1 MSDGFT
7 EITSTSWLQR
17 LGQSIVGVLIG
28 IVLFIVAFPVLFLNE
43 GRAVTTAKSLDEGA
57 AAVQSVKDT
66 PVEPAHD
73 GKLVHVTGL
82 AATSETLTDPQF
94 GVTAN
99 AIRLQR
105 VVEMYQNKQNEHSE
119 TRKKFGG
126 GEERV
131 TTYTY
136 EKVWSKALIDS
147 SKFKQSGHD
156 NPAAMPYKSLSE
168 GARTVTLGAF
178 DLPAGLVAQIDN
190 TEPVPFTTELL
201 AKLPSTAQAQSQVQ
215 DGVFFQGKG
224 TPAQPE
230 IGDVRIVFR
239 AVKPQTVSIIAEQ
252 TGKSFRP
259 FQTRAGRALEM
270 LSPGSVSAAQMFEQ
284 AQAANTTLTWLLRL
298 VGFVLMAAG
307 IGLVFRPLVVLAD
320 VVPFIGNILSFGVG
334 IFAAFVAL
342 PLSLTTIAIG
352 WIVYRPLLGVVLL
365 VVAGVI
371 GVGFFALLRSRRR
384 SVAVAGAH

>member
-17 LGQSIVGVLIG
+17 LGQSIVGVLAG
-28 IVLFIVAFPVLFLNE
+28 IVLFLVSFPVLFLNE

-57 AAVQSVKDT
+57 AAVQSITDT
-66 PVEPAHD
+66 PIEPAHD
-73 GKLVHVTGL
+73 GKLVHATGL
-82 AATSETLTDPQF
+82 ATTSETLTDPQF
-94 GVTAN
+94 GVAAN
-99 AIRLQR
+99 AIRLER
-105 VVEMYQNKQNEHSE
+105 VVEMYQYKQNEHTE

-136 EKVWSKALIDS
+136 EKVWSKERIDS
-147 SKFKQSGHD
+147 SKFKQAGHD
-156 NPAAMPYKSLSE
+156 NPAAMPYQSSSE

-178 DLPAGLVAQIDN
+178 DLPAGLVSQIQK
-190 TEPVPFTTELL
+190 TEPVPFTTELQ
-201 AKLPSTAQAQSQVQ
+201 AKLPSEPQVQ
-215 DGVFFQGKG
+215 RRVEDGVFFQGKG
-224 TPAQPE
+224 TRAQPE
-230 IGDVRIVFR
+230 VGDVRVTFQ
-239 AVKPQTVSIIAEQ
+239 AVKPQTVSIIAQQ
-252 TGKSFRP
+252 TGKTFRP
-259 FQTRAGRALEM
+259 YQTKAGRALEM
-270 LSPGSVSAAQMFEQ
+270 LSSGSVSAEQMFAQ
-284 AQAANTTLTWLLRL
+284 AQAANTTLTWVLRL

-365 VVAGVI
+365 VVAAAI
-371 GVGFFALLRSRRR
+371 GVGFVLLLRGRRAA
-384 SVAVAGAH
+384 AVAGAR